1 VRVKERE
8 NLIMI
13 KSIPYHIISECKKW
27 AILAF
32 HVSQL
37 GIDKGCFDEQNIFKW
52 AFNCNFN
59 ISISTWMDGWMVGV
73 WTRNIFLKICVLGLT
88 MVVSY
93 VLTTNHRV

>member
-59 ISISTWMDGWMVGV
+59 ISISTWMDGWMDG
-73 WTRNIFLKICVLGLT
+73 RCVDKKHFFKDLCAW
-88 MVVSY
+88 V
-93 VLTTNHRV
+93 NHGR